1 VPFVS
6 KKDNKDE
13 KKTQPEFFTVD
24 KDFNRKK
31 PVYINENNISHFIF
45 PPCCHPIP
53 GDDALGFIDARNR
66 IEIHKRNCPV
76 ASKLKSTYGKRILDA
91 KWDMHKE
98 LYFEA
103 TLEIRGIDRLGLL
116 LEVTQ
121 IISAQ
126 LNVNIRRISIKCDEE
141 IFDGTIELRVHD
153 RQDVSTI
160 VENLKKVEGLQEI
173 NQIV

>member
-1 VPFVS
+1 
-6 KKDNKDE
+6 
-13 KKTQPEFFTVD
+13 
-24 KDFNRKK
+24 
-31 PVYINENNISHFIF
+31 
-45 PPCCHPIP
+45 
-53 GDDALGFIDARNR
+53 
-66 IEIHKRNCPV
+66 
-76 ASKLKSTYGKRILDA
+76 
-91 KWDMHKE
+91 MHKE